1 MGDFVFLKLQP
12 YTQASMALRK
22 QLKLLAKYHGL
33 YEIVQKVGAVAYKLV
48 LHLGSKIHPVFHVT
62 LLKKKIGSKYFPSTT
77 LLKVEEEGVYKI
89 YPIVI
94 LARRRIPEIM

>member
-1 MGDFVFLKLQP
+1 MKLQL
-12 YTQASMALRK
+12 YRQASVALRK
-22 QLKLLAKYHGL
+22 QLKLSAKYYGL

-48 LHLGSKIHPVFHVT
+48 SSLGSIIHPVFHVS

-77 LLKVEEEGVYKI
+77 LLKVEEGVYKI

-94 LARRRIPEIM
+94 LARRRIPKIM